1 MPTVTPTA
9 TPTPTP
15 TPAPTPTPS
24 PPPKSTIV
32 VSTALNW
39 AGYLVASDLVN
50 PQPIVTGVSASWTV
64 PTVVPTLSD
73 AFSAVWIG
81 IGGEFD
87 RSLIQ
92 CGTDADSVGGQAVYS
107 AWYELL
113 PQYSITIDSMVI
125 SPGDQ
130 IQASITLSNANAN
143 QWVISLSD
151 LTTRQ
156 SFQNTFTYGAS
167 MLSAEWIVERPNV
180 NNVLS
185 PLANFGTMTFT
196 NCRATVNSTTGTI
209 GSFQT
214 NQIIMHALIRPG
226 NEFIPLVSVSNPS
239 ADGSSFTVSYIGA

>member
-1 MPTVTPTA
+1 
-9 TPTPTP
+9 
-15 TPAPTPTPS
+15 
-24 PPPKSTIV
+24 
-32 VSTALNW
+32 
-39 AGYLVASDLVN
+39 
-50 PQPIVTGVSASWTV
+50 
-64 PTVVPTLSD
+64 
-73 AFSAVWIG
+73 
-81 IGGEFD
+81 
-87 RSLIQ
+87 
-92 CGTDADSVGGQAVYS
+92 
-107 AWYELL
+107 
-113 PQYSITIDSMVI
+113 MVI